1 MHSRGL
7 FGSALYRNRLIAKRL
22 LAALNRVL
30 PRPWARK
37 LRSVA
42 EVVAFRMTPQYQGE
56 TLPPIFHYWSER
68 YVRPFFEKHGFES
81 PEHFYLAKLVEEA
94 ARIDGR
100 MRVMS
105 LGSGACSLE
114 IQLVRSLTEQGMDV
128 DFECID
134 LNERLMH
141 SAEEAA
147 RSAGVDSFMRFSVAD
162 VNRGLEGRSV
172 DVIIVNQFF
181 HHVEDLETMVSR
193 IRAAIHPHGLVLTSD
208 VIGRNGH
215 LLWPSVEARVQQY
228 WSELPANKRFDRF
241 TNSSPGIYVAENHA
255 AYSNEGIRAQ
265 DVVAALLSELDFEVF
280 LTYAG
285 AIVPFVERRIG
296 FNFDP
301 SSVPDREFIDRVAK
315 DDVTAIHEG
324 AYPPSNLL
332 GALRWK
338 GATSGELLDPISPN
352 QYLVAI
358 ARELELAMK

>member
-7 FGSALYRNRLIAKRL
+7 FGSVLYRNRLVAKRL
-22 LAALNRVL
+22 LAGLNRVL
-30 PRPWARK
+30 PRLWARK
-37 LRSVA
+37 LRSAA
-42 EVVAFRMTPQYQGE
+42 EIVAFRMTPHYQGE

-68 YVRPFFEKHGFES
+68 YVRPLLKRHGFES

-100 MRVMS
+100 MQVMS

-114 IQLVRSLTEQGMDV
+114 IQLVRSLAEQGIDV

-134 LNERLMH
+134 LNQALMR
-141 SAEEAA
+141 SAKEAA
-147 RSAGVDSFMRFSVAD
+147 RSAGVDRRMRFSVAD
-162 VNRGLEGRSV
+162 VNRGLEGKSV

-181 HHVEDLETMVSR
+181 HHVEDLEAMVSR
-193 IRAAIHPHGLVLTSD
+193 IRAAIHPRGLVLTSD

-215 LLWPSVEARVQQY
+215 LLWPSVEVGVQQY
-228 WSELPANKRFDRF
+228 WSELPADKRFDRF
-241 TNSSPGIYVAENHA
+241 TNSSPKTYVAENHA
-255 AYSNEGIRAQ
+255 SYSNEGIRAQ
-265 DVVAALLSELDFEVF
+265 DVVTALLAELDFEVF

-285 AIVPFVERRIG
+285 AIVPFVERRVG

-301 SSVPDREFIDRVAK
+301 DSAPDREFIDRVAK
-315 DDVTAIHEG
+315 DDATAIHEG

-338 GATSGELLDPISPN
+338 GATFEESLDPISPS
-352 QYLVAI
+352 QYLAAI
-358 ARELELAMK
+358 ARELELSMK

>member
-1 MHSRGL
+1 
-7 FGSALYRNRLIAKRL
+7 
-22 LAALNRVL
+22 
-30 PRPWARK
+30 
-37 LRSVA
+37 
-42 EVVAFRMTPQYQGE
+42 MTPQYQGE

-68 YVRPFFEKHGFES
+68 YVRPLLKRHGFES

-94 ARIDGR
+94 ARVDGR

-114 IQLVRSLTEQGMDV
+114 IQLVRSLAEQGIDV

-134 LNERLMH
+134 LNEVLMH

-147 RSAGVDSFMRFSVAD
+147 KSADVDSFMRFLAVD

-181 HHVEDLETMVSR
+181 HHVEDLEAMVSR

-215 LLWPSVEARVQQY
+215 LLWPSVEASVQQY

-241 TNSSPGIYVAENHA
+241 TNSSPKIYVPENHA

-301 SSVPDREFIDRVAK
+301 NSAQDCEFIDRVATN
-315 DDVTAIHEG
+315 DVISIQEG

-332 GALRWK
+332 GALRLK
-338 GATSGELLDPISPN
+338 GAISDKLLDPISPD
-352 QYLVAI
+352 QYLTAV
-358 ARELELAMK
+358 ARELELAIER